1 MAKLRE
7 IDLNPVYENAWTDA
21 EVNKINRKLLPTLLL
36 DNQMWA
42 EEVAERIGVK
52 KPDYELCDATADYV
66 LEQVNLQLKK
76 LGVDLE
82 YTKVD
87 LAENWAYVAVKK
99 GETTKGFT
107 RRILA

>member
-1 MAKLRE
+1 M
-7 IDLNPVYENAWTDA
+7 
-21 EVNKINRKLLPTLLL
+21 PTLLL
-36 DNQMWA
+36 DNQNWV
-42 EEVAERIGVK
+42 EELAERNGYDVITRKDGIRMAKV
-52 KPDYELCDATADYV
+52 DYELCDATADYV

-76 LGVDLE
+76 LGIDLE

>member
-42 EEVAERIGVK
+42 EEVADRNGIKV
-52 KPDYELCDATADYV
+52 DYELCDATADYV
-66 LEQVNLQLKK
+66 LEQVNRQLKK